1 MELVGKKGDKHIIK
15 IQIGP
20 LITEVRAKV
29 SKRTIDL
36 FKVTGE
42 QMHRQL
48 SRESLQE
55 EGITSAHKV
64 QRHEKT
70 TTVMLW
76 SGGFPD

>member
-20 LITEVRAKV
+20 VITEVRAKV
-29 SKRTIDL
+29 SK
-36 FKVTGE
+36 VTGE
-42 QMHRQL
+42 QIHRQL

-64 QRHEKT
+64 QRQEKT

>member
-20 LITEVRAKV
+20 VITEVRAKV
-29 SKRTIDL
+29 SK
-36 FKVTGE
+36 VTGE
-42 QMHRQL
+42 QIHRQL

-55 EGITSAHKV
+55 EGITSAQKV
-64 QRHEKT
+64 QRQEKT